1 MTSVAVL
8 SLKGGVGKTSTALGL
23 AGAAL
28 GRGVRTLVV
37 DLDPQANATAALTGS
52 VPGPDD
58 AGVAGVLADPSTL
71 RAAIRRSGWT
81 EVDGLLDLVPGSPRT
96 ELFENPDPTAGRQ
109 RRLRAALR
117 AVDDYALVLL
127 DCPPS
132 LGRLTR
138 NALAA
143 ADRALVVTEPGLFG
157 VHGADRALTAITDAA
172 AENPDLRAAGVLVN
186 RYRDRSPEHRFRT
199 QELRAL
205 VGELLLEP
213 PVPER
218 TAIARAQDF
227 SAPLAAVTA
236 NGVPELLARYDRLLD
251 QVTRPM
257 A

>member
-8 SLKGGVGKTSTALGL
+8 SLKGGVGKTSTVLGL

-28 GRGVRTLVV
+28 ARGLATLVV

-58 AGVAGVLADPSTL
+58 AGVADVLDDP
-71 RAAIRRSGWT
+71 AALPGSIRRSSWT
-81 EVDGLLDLVPGSPRT
+81 DVDGLLDLVPGSPRT
-96 ELFENPDPTAGRQ
+96 ELFENPDPTAGRR
-109 RRLRAALR
+109 RRLRVALEAADGYR
-117 AVDDYALVLL
+117 LVLL

-172 AENPDLRAAGVLVN
+172 VDNPDLRAAGVLLN
-186 RYRDRSPEHRFRT
+186 RYRDRSPEHRFRA

-205 VGELLLEP
+205 VGELLLDP

-218 TAIARAQDF
+218 TAVSRAQEF
-227 SAPLAAVTA
+227 SAPLSALSNA
-236 NGVPELLARYDRLLD
+236 GVPELLARYDRLLD